1 VANLASRFAKR
12 LPNNGAEMITRTTI
26 AIALLLALMSIIG
39 ARAQPMQSMVQTQ
52 AEKEQGFGTLAGV
65 DVRLAGRIL
74 LLLL

>member
-1 VANLASRFAKR
+1 
-12 LPNNGAEMITRTTI
+12 MITRTTI